1 MINSSCFSGRALVY
15 CHSQQCMVCAEGP
28 MGVTSSPP
36 RLLHHEDWD
45 RWCSCQSWRGRT
57 SGKCVDLKQ
66 FSRSSRCCGLMS
78 TVQRCFL
85 VWSLWGN
92 WGGIATVSS
101 WKCGPNALEDEEKAF
116 GWPVKD
122 CWYQRGHQH
131 HGRLMLPLF
140 HNYIWYLGS
149 SRKVLVGLVFYFL
162 AFSVSSVSPTLNK
175 QCLV

>member
-1 MINSSCFSGRALVY
+1 MINSSCFPGRALVY

-92 WGGIATVSS
+92 WGGIATVSFLEVWTKCFGRWRKS
-101 WKCGPNALEDEEKAF
+101 FWVTCQGLLISERASTPWKVNATTIS
-116 GWPVKD
+116 
-122 CWYQRGHQH
+122 Q
-131 HGRLMLPLF
+131 
-140 HNYIWYLGS
+140 WYLIF
-149 SRKVLVGLVFYFL
+149 RFL
-162 AFSVSSVSPTLNK
+162 
-175 QCLV
+175 